1 MTTLSL
7 TPQNKNSFFW
17 IAILILAVILIA
29 SSCNVSK
36 KLDKSSTKETKV
48 NDLVTAFSQTITEQ
62 ADTNITVPSAE
73 ASGEILLSD
82 LLAGDS
88 IVKDTPELT
97 FTTKRVKNK
106 VHTNVTRK
114 PIIVP
119 FNVSKSTITTGTQT
133 AANSTVTETKVNTKD
148 VDKGLPC
155 WIWWL
160 ILVIIALVV
169 LYRYYRSRL
178 PF

>member
-7 TPQNKNSFFW
+7 SPQNKNSFFW
-17 IAILILAVILIA
+17 ILILILAIILIT

-48 NDLVTAFSQTITEQ
+48 NDLVTAFSQTITEK
-62 ADTNITVPSAE
+62 ADTNITVPGVD

-82 LLAGDS
+82 LLGGDS
-88 IVKDTPELT
+88 IVKNTPELI

-106 VHTNVTRK
+106 VQTNVKRK
-114 PIIVP
+114 SIILPIT
-119 FNVSKSTITTGTQT
+119 VSKQTITTGTQT

-160 ILVIIALVV
+160 VLVIAALVV